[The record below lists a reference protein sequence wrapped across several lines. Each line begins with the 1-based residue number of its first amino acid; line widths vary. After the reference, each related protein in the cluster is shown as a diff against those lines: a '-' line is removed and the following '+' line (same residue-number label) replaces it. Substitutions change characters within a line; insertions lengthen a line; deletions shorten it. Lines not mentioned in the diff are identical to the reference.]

1 MIHRSDVAPR
11 RRGSHGDVGEDKA
24 VSVAEAVG
32 PGHFALGIQGLEA
45 GQVAVVRAGDRGEDR
60 KGLGVDVAQLN
71 NILELEFTKQTRE
84 T

>member
-32 PGHFALGIQGLEA
+32 SGQVALGIDGLEA
-45 GQVAVVRAGDRGEDR
+45 GQVAVVRAGDRGEGR
-60 KGLGVDVAQLN
+60 KGLRVHLA
-71 NILELEFTKQTRE
+71 
-84 T
+84 